1 MEHFRKILAAI
12 LAGTIAATALGSAA
26 FAPRAS
32 FVTGSQLYTTS
43 SPAEVTRQHDQLAGK
58 SDNGVQAREFR
69 AVQQGTHWLHGE
81 TAF

>member
-1 MEHFRKILAAI
+1 MNTRKILAAI

-26 FAPRAS
+26 FAHGRL
-32 FVTGSQLYTTS
+32 VTGSQLYTTS
-43 SPAEVTRQHDQLAGK
+43 SPAEVTHQHDQLAGK